1 MGIYPVPAKSRS
13 GHFQGPAL
21 LQDSTADTCCVHT
34 VLVGKTSNLK
44 LHDNTL
50 IYLVVLHCR
59 SRHTENLPVREQ
71 VKTSE
76 SCLWLSNF
84 KK

>member
-1 MGIYPVPAKSRS
+1 MGIYPVPVKSRS

-21 LQDSTADTCCVHT
+21 LQDNTADACFVNS
-34 VLVGKTSNLK
+34 VLIRKTSNLK

-59 SRHTENLPVREQ
+59 SRSTEKLPVKGQ
-71 VKTSE
+71 VRTAE
-76 SCLWLSNF
+76 SCFWL
-84 KK
+84 